1 MFSYVVRRLVYMVP
15 MLFVISIICF
25 LVLQAPSG
33 SYLSN
38 YVHNLEQQGTRV
50 TDEMVAQLEK
60 RYGLNDPLHLQYFKW
75 ISGIIT
81 RGDFGQSFIYRR
93 PVSELI
99 AERLPWTILIAGS
112 TLIFTWILGI
122 PIGIYSAVNK
132 YSPGDHLFTVFGFF
146 GISIPNFF
154 LALMLLFLMAF
165 VVQTGSVGGL
175 FSPEFAA
182 APWSVAKFVDLLKH
196 IWMPIVAV
204 GTAGLAGVI
213 RKMRGNL
220 LDVLN
225 QQYVQTARSKG
236 LRENIVVYKHAVR
249 NALHPLIMSLGMSLP
264 QLISGAI
271 IVGIVLNLPTT
282 GVIFYRAIRGQ
293 DTYLA
298 GSFLMMMAL
307 LLMVGN
313 LLADIALALV
323 DPRIR
328 YD

>member
-1 MFSYVVRRLVYMVP
+1 MISYVIRRVLYMIP
-15 MLFVISIICF
+15 MIFLISIVCF

-33 SYLSN
+33 SYLTS
-38 YVHNLEQQGTRV
+38 YIHNLEQQGTNV
-50 TDEMVAQLEK
+50 TDSMVAQLK
-60 RYGLNDPLHLQYFKW
+60 SRYGLDDPLHVQYLKW
-75 ISGIIT
+75 VGGIIT

-93 PVSELI
+93 PVAELI
-99 AERLPWTILIAGS
+99 GERLPWTILIAGS
-112 TLIFTWILGI
+112 TFIFTWLIGI

-132 YSPGDHLFTVFGFF
+132 YSLGDHFFTIFGFF
-146 GISIPNFF
+146 GVSIPNFF
-154 LALMLLFLMAF
+154 LALILLFLMAF
-165 VVQTGSVGGL
+165 VVKTGSVGGL
-175 FSPEFAA
+175 FSAQYA
-182 APWSVAKFVDLLKH
+182 TAPWSWAKLIDLLEH

-225 QQYVQTARSKG
+225 QQYIQTARSKG
-236 LRENIVVYKHAVR
+236 IREEIVIYKHAVR

-264 QLISGAI
+264 KLISGAV

-298 GSFLMMMAL
+298 GSFLMMMAVI
-307 LLMVGN
+307 LMVGN
-313 LLADIALALV
+313 LLADISLAWI